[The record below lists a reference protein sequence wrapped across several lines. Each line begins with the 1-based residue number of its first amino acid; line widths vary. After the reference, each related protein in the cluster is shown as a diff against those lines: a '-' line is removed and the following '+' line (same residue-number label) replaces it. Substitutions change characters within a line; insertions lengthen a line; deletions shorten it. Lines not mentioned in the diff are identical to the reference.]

1 MAVSNV
7 VAATTNALAP
17 ASSVT
22 AAAANTPYNSTVS
35 LESGIYTITC
45 ASSTI
50 AEVAFYSG
58 NTFLTSAKTVSGTV
72 SVNISSAATNVSYF
86 INTGTNIVISMQ
98 KTGSLFSN
106 TAPSGTLDT
115 LTTSGTYTQTG
126 KAWVVCVGGG
136 GSGAGNSSGWSGGGG
151 GSGGVASGVTNLTG
165 SLSYTVGAGGAGGV
179 SGQGTAGGTTTFG
192 SVSAT
197 GGQPGGIGSYN
208 TGGLGGSPGGGQ
220 GAGYTNQTNYASAA
234 PDYSFVKTGTTGG
247 GRGSGYGPYG
257 SGIGTGGADSLPGTG
272 YGSGGGGNTATANCT
287 AGGPGV
293 IYVLRY

>member
-1 MAVSNV
+1 MGLSTFPS
-7 VAATTNALAP
+7 ATTNALAP

-35 LESGIYTITC
+35 LEAGIYTITC
-45 ASSTI
+45 ASSTL

-72 SVNISSAATNVSYF
+72 SVNISSAATNVSYW

-136 GSGAGNSSGWSGGGG
+136 GSGSAFYGGWSGSGG
-151 GSGGVASGVTNLTG
+151 GSGGVASGVVNLTG
-165 SLSYTVGAGGAGGV
+165 SLSYTIGAGGTGGV
-179 SGQGTAGGTTTFG
+179 TAFGTAGGTTTFG

-197 GGQPGGIGSYN
+197 GGQPGGAGSYN
-208 TGGLGGSPGGGQ
+208 TGGAGGSPGGGS

-257 SGIGTGGADSLPGTG
+257 SGIGTGGADNSPGTG
-272 YGSGGGGNTATANCT
+272 YGSGGGGSTGSVTSF
-287 AGGPGV
+287 AGAPGV